1 MMWPRSLRAWS
12 FSGCQPTGFHIPP
25 APPPTSPS
33 RPAARP
39 RSGKRRGRAL
49 PAVRRCASFH
59 VSMRVPN
66 PSLWPHCA
74 SRCWGAHPGVSW
86 TPCRGRTSPVRLDP
100 VHPPGREDRGVG
112 AVAPAS
118 RTDRHRAAAR
128 VRVPDERVAAPQA
141 HETHWRLVRGTV
153 GRLPLI
159 KGRLLHRSCAPMGE
173 PASRLGP
180 RLTGGLFASPS
191 DGAAPSRSADEV
203 LDALGGEEFV
213 PKLHARAS
221 VDRAPPQGALVVVP
235 KWRLS
240 PAAAWCAS
248 GSQCAPHGARRQ
260 GVRGPEPGLD
270 RCSSPESAPR
280 AVTKAVLVAGRRVP
294 QACAGSLPRG
304 GRSTDQRWWF

>member
-1 MMWPRSLRAWS
+1 MCCPPARVVSSKLMMWPRSLRAWS

-39 RSGKRRGRAL
+39 RSGKRLGRAL

-86 TPCRGRTSPVRLDP
+86 TPCRGGPHRSGLDP

-128 VRVPDERVAAPQA
+128 VRVPDERVAASADPR
-141 HETHWRLVRGTV
+141 HPLVTRAQKGLQGAVGTRARGSATAIECAADVLEV
-153 GRLPLI
+153 GSVQLPLP
-159 KGRLLHRSCAPMGE
+159 RRHR
-173 PASRLGP
+173 P
-180 RLTGGLFASPS
+180 R
-191 DGAAPSRSADEV
+191 
-203 LDALGGEEFV
+203 
-213 PKLHARAS
+213 
-221 VDRAPPQGALVVVP
+221 
-235 KWRLS
+235 
-240 PAAAWCAS
+240 
-248 GSQCAPHGARRQ
+248 PH
-260 GVRGPEPGLD
+260 
-270 RCSSPESAPR
+270 S
-280 AVTKAVLVAGRRVP
+280 
-294 QACAGSLPRG
+294 
-304 GRSTDQRWWF
+304 